1 MTVTAERRPP
11 SKSLSGEKA
20 QRIIEAMRSSVAK
33 RGTAGSTFDRVS
45 REAGVSRGLLHY
57 YFGTKEQLLVE
68 AVRRD
73 CELRLERLQQQLLG
87 AQTAEA
93 FINLAAEHLQ
103 QSVRDDPQGVTL
115 IFELFTLSRRN
126 EDIAAEYAALMRS
139 TRDQVA
145 SMLAAARLPRG
156 GRGNP
161 LLAHRRLRPAHAH
174 RARPRLRRD
183 RPGGHR
189 LRAGAARGLKK
200 RGAGG
205 PADETGRSRAG
216 NRSVVQNLAL
226 RAWHSYNRSANADL
240 RVQTPR
246 RQHLRGDAVFQ

>member
-1 MTVTAERRPP
+1 MTATAERKPPTTTAERKPP

-20 QRIIEAMRSSVAK
+20 QRIIEAMRASVAK

-126 EDIAAEYAALMRS
+126 KDIAAEYAALMRS

-145 SMLAAARLPRG
+145 SMLAAAQREGVLRLHASPEAVAEILFSLTDGFALRMLTEPDRDFAETVQAG
-156 GRGNP
+156 IVCARA
-161 LLAHRRLRPAHAH
+161 LLA
-174 RARPRLRRD
+174 D
-183 RPGGHR
+183 
-189 LRAGAARGLKK
+189 
-200 RGAGG
+200 
-205 PADETGRSRAG
+205 
-216 NRSVVQNLAL
+216 
-226 RAWHSYNRSANADL
+226 
-240 RVQTPR
+240 
-246 RQHLRGDAVFQ
+246 